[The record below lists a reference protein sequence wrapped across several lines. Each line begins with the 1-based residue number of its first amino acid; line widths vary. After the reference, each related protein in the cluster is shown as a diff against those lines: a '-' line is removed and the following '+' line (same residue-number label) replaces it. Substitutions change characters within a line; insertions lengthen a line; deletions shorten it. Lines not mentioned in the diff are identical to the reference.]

1 MPGAF
6 TSGLPRSFLLI
17 LKLVAA
23 NLTHR
28 KVRTALSILLIAVPV
43 ALMLALVG
51 LSRGFIEDSRSR
63 ARGVGADIVVRSP
76 EANIPTSMAISNM
89 PEKLVARL
97 GEVPHVALAT
107 GVASHLV
114 SGWTFV
120 SGIRVHEFEQ
130 MSGPFIFREGHTFR
144 EPNDILLDTYYA
156 RQVGVHAGSKI
167 TMLNH
172 EWNVAG
178 VVEPGKLAHL
188 FLPLSVLQGIEGSEG
203 KVAQIYLKVDKPA
216 NVSSVIDA
224 VKALLPGYH
233 VFATEEMVSL
243 TSVDNVPFLRAF
255 INVIIGVA
263 VLIGAAVSS
272 LSMYMAIQQ
281 RTREIGILKSLGASK
296 FLILKIIL
304 LESLLLGL
312 GGSILG
318 IGFSFLGRWSLARL
332 VPASL
337 PQAIVPDWWPIAAGI
352 AMVSAVL
359 GALYPAMLA
368 AGQDPIEAIA
378 YE

>member
-1 MPGAF
+1 MIA
-6 TSGLPRSFLLI
+6 
-17 LKLVAA
+17 KLVAA

-28 KVRTALSILLIAVPV
+28 AVRTALSILLIAVPV

-51 LSRGFIEDSRSR
+51 LSRGFIEDSRAR

-76 EANIPTSMAISNM
+76 DFHAGTSMSISNM

-97 GEVPHVALAT
+97 REVPHVSLAT

-114 SGWTFV
+114 SGWTVV
-120 SGIRVHEFEQ
+120 SGINVHEFEQ
-130 MSGPFIFREGHTFR
+130 MSGPFVFRKGHTFAK
-144 EPNDILLDTYYA
+144 PDDIILDTYYA
-156 RQVGVHAGSKI
+156 QQLGVHAGSTVKV
-167 TMLNH
+167 LDHN
-172 EWNVAG
+172 WNVAG

-188 FLPLSVLQGIEGSEG
+188 FLPLPVLQDLEGSEG
-203 KVAQIYLKVDKPA
+203 KVAQIYLKADAPA
-216 NVSSVIDA
+216 NVDAVIDSTR
-224 VKALLPGYH
+224 ALLPGYH
-233 VFATEEMVSL
+233 VVALEELLSL
-243 TSVDNVPFLRAF
+243 TSVDNIPFLRTF
-255 INVIIGVA
+255 LDVIIGIA
-263 VLIGAAVSS
+263 VLIGAAVAS

-296 FLILKIIL
+296 FLILRIIL
-304 LESLLLGL
+304 LEALFLGL

-318 IGFSFLGRWSLARL
+318 IGFSFAGRWLLARL

-337 PQAIVPDWWPIAAGI
+337 PQAIVPEWWPIAGAI
-352 AMVSAVL
+352 AMGSAVL

-368 AGQDPIEAIA
+368 AWQDPIEAIA